1 MRLKLK
7 EPEEFSKNSMKH
19 TRTPYLLVLRCYGW
33 RLLAVSLIW
42 FIYDVRTSK
51 SPLRGGS
58 RSYVLQLACDT
69 N

>member
-42 FIYDVRTSK
+42 FIYDVRT
-51 SPLRGGS
+51 PPS
-58 RSYVLQLACDT
+58 RCSCMQ
-69 N
+69 